1 MEAERKR
8 VRDWERIFGQ
18 ADAKVRDRLGAIY
31 GDREDW
37 IADRMR
43 AYRVLSQ
50 AFSRTFPSQDEAIV
64 LRVPGRIS
72 IMGVHTDGQRS
83 YKNYM
88 VFHRET
94 LVMAAPRD
102 DDRVVAYNL
111 DARFEPSP
119 FRIEEELPPHRRG
132 GWMAYIAGVRIPRGH
147 WMNYVRAAVLIL
159 QDRFPDR
166 TLRGMDLMVSG
177 DIPLSAGLSSSSAL
191 VVATALATVALNE
204 LEISRGALAGLCGEG
219 EWYVGTRGGA
229 GDHAAQ
235 LFGKRDHILHI
246 MFTPVTFVPFTFEYL
261 PFPRGVRIVIVNSLK
276 EARKAV
282 EARNASTARA
292 VAQWIGRMCIE
303 ERLSARLEF
312 LCDLITPAFD
322 LSACLQQAGVR
333 TPVCRQAGAQAGLS
347 DADLYRLLRSL
358 PETMTQKELRARF
371 HRLPD
376 ELEDLLQ
383 AHDEPAEGYLIRQH
397 GLYTLAECRR
407 GDVAAYFLK
416 AGDMKA
422 FGEMMTIA
430 HNGDRRVSY
439 GADGEKRTWDDRVR
453 DTDLDRLIRDFEE
466 GNADERERARLFRQ
480 PGGFGCSC
488 EELDQL
494 VDLSSSVDGVLGARL
509 TGAGLGGCILVLAE
523 QESVGALL
531 ARLNEGYY
539 QPRGLPLSAEVCMPV
554 EGGGFL

>member
-8 VRDWERIFGQ
+8 VRDWERMFGQ
-18 ADAKVRDRLGAIY
+18 ADAADGVGAKVGERLGAIY

-43 AYRVLSQ
+43 AYRALSQ
-50 AFSRTFPSQDEAIV
+50 AFGRAFPSQREAIV

-88 VFHRET
+88 TFHRET
-94 LVMAAPRD
+94 LLMAAPRD

-111 DARFEPSP
+111 DDRFEPSP

-132 GWMAYIAGVRIPRGH
+132 DWMAYIAGVQIPRGH
-147 WMNYVRAAVLIL
+147 WMNYVKAAVLIL
-159 QDRFPDR
+159 QDRFPDHA
-166 TLRGMDLMVSG
+166 LSGMDLMVSG
-177 DIPLSAGLSSSSAL
+177 DVPLSAGLSSSSAL

-204 LEISRGALAGLCGEG
+204 LAISRGALAGLCGEG

-235 LFGKRDHILHI
+235 LFCKRDHILHI
-246 MFTPVTFVPFTFEYL
+246 TFTPVTFVPFTFEYL
-261 PFPRGVRIVIVNSLK
+261 PFPQGTRIVIVNSLK

-292 VAQWIGRMCIE
+292 VAQWVGRMWIE
-303 ERLSARLEF
+303 EMLSARLDF
-312 LCDLITPAFD
+312 LCDLITSAFD
-322 LSACLQQAGVR
+322 
-333 TPVCRQAGAQAGLS
+333 LS

-358 PETMTQKELRARF
+358 PETMTRKELLSRF
-371 HRLPD
+371 PHLPD
-376 ELEDLLQ
+376 DLEDILR
-383 AHDEPAEGYLIRQH
+383 AHDEPAEGYRIRQH
-397 GLYTLAECRR
+397 CIYTLAECRR
-407 GDVAAYFLK
+407 GDVAAHFLK
-416 AGDMKA
+416 AGDMKS

-430 HNGDRRVSY
+430 HDGDRKVSS
-439 GADGEKRTWDDRVR
+439 GENGEKTGWDSRVR
-453 DTDLDRLIRDFEE
+453 DADLDRLIRDFEE

-480 PGGFGCSC
+480 PGGFECSC

-494 VDLSSSVDGVLGARL
+494 VDLSLSVDGVLGARL
-509 TGAGLGGCILVLAE
+509 TGAGLGGCILVLSE
-523 QESVGALL
+523 EEGVGALL
-531 ARLNEGYY
+531 ERLNEGYY
-539 QPRGLPLSAEVCMPV
+539 KPRGLPPSAEVCMPV